1 MAKNS
6 PRYDPS
12 IRDELDKAD
21 WDSVF
26 PAVLKYARWR
36 AKKFQWLGDQV
47 DPENLVHEA
56 IARAYGGGTNG
67 NYRNW
72 NKDKYPK
79 LEDFLIS
86 IIDSITSHKAGSAK
100 KFPTEPIFNED
111 GTPKDKKVI
120 KSAET
125 SDKITI
131 PRSPEEQVLEY
142 EKIKPLLD
150 ELESIA
156 NEEDDDLGMVIL
168 CIQDGI
174 GRQRHIVEETGFDK
188 KKVNNLL
195 RKLRNRLKNFKP
207 KSESLFAI
215 ER

>member
-1 MAKNS
+1 MAEHS

-36 AKKFQWLGDQV
+36 AKKFKYLGYRV
-47 DPENLVHEA
+47 EPEELVHEA
-56 IARAYGGGTNG
+56 IARAYGVGTRSA
-67 NYRNW
+67 YRNW

-79 LEDFLIS
+79 LEYFLIS
-86 IIDSITSHKAGSAK
+86 IISSITSHEAGHVSD
-100 KFPTEPIFNED
+100 FPEDSLFNEN
-111 GTPKDKKVI
+111 GTPKDKKII

-131 PRSPEEQVLEY
+131 PQSPEEQVLEH
-142 EKIKPLLD
+142 EKVKPLLD
-150 ELESIA
+150 ELDSIA
-156 NEEDDDLGMVIL
+156 LEDDDLGMVIL

-174 GRQRHIVEETGFDK
+174 GWPRHIAEETGFDP